1 MKVLHVI
8 TTLNGGAGIA
18 CHRIHTALRKY
29 GIDSEILSRDL
40 SSVPQ
45 KNKFLEKCQGKIDY
59 WLLKRFH
66 HDTNPILHS
75 TGLWGNNIVSQLNTS
90 DADII
95 HLHWINLN
103 FLSIRDIAKIQ
114 KPLVWTLHD
123 TWAFCGTEHYPN
135 ILEQDKRYIEGY
147 SNKNIPVTTLGIDT
161 DQWIWK
167 WKKFCWKK
175 LKIYFIT
182 PSHWE
187 AEALRQSMLLK
198 KHPCTIIPNC
208 LDTGL
213 FKPLEKTAL
222 YKKFGLPENKKI
234 ILFGTQTQNNP
245 LKGIQYLHS
254 ALNILV
260 RKRNDLHLLTFGDTA
275 PKEKTINVDTTNMGF
290 IANPSELVELYNA
303 ADVFVCPSI
312 IESFSNTTA
321 EALSCGIP
329 VVAFNRAG
337 GVVDL
342 IQHQQHGYLAV
353 SYEIQDL
360 ANGIEW
366 CLNAPKVVCDH
377 ARTYALQNFAEHVVA
392 EAYHNLYKI
401 VLRAEK

>member
-1 MKVLHVI
+1 
-8 TTLNGGAGIA
+8 
-18 CHRIHTALRKY
+18 
-29 GIDSEILSRDL
+29 
-40 SSVPQ
+40 
-45 KNKFLEKCQGKIDY
+45 
-59 WLLKRFH
+59 
-66 HDTNPILHS
+66 
-75 TGLWGNNIVSQLNTS
+75 
-90 DADII
+90 
-95 HLHWINLN
+95 
-103 FLSIRDIAKIQ
+103 
-114 KPLVWTLHD
+114 
-123 TWAFCGTEHYPN
+123 
-135 ILEQDKRYIEGY
+135 
-147 SNKNIPVTTLGIDT
+147 
-161 DQWIWK
+161 
-167 WKKFCWKK
+167 
-175 LKIYFIT
+175 
-182 PSHWE
+182 
-187 AEALRQSMLLK
+187 MLLK

-353 SYEIQDL
+353 SYEI
-360 ANGIEW
+360 G
-366 CLNAPKVVCDH
+366 
-377 ARTYALQNFAEHVVA
+377 
-392 EAYHNLYKI
+392 NLYQ
-401 VLRAEK
+401 

>member
-1 MKVLHVI
+1 M
-8 TTLNGGAGIA
+8 A
-18 CHRIHTALRKY
+18 
-29 GIDSEILSRDL
+29 
-40 SSVPQ
+40 
-45 KNKFLEKCQGKIDY
+45 
-59 WLLKRFH
+59 
-66 HDTNPILHS
+66 S
-75 TGLWGNNIVSQLNTS
+75 TI
-90 DADII
+90 
-95 HLHWINLN
+95 
-103 FLSIRDIAKIQ
+103 
-114 KPLVWTLHD
+114 
-123 TWAFCGTEHYPN
+123 
-135 ILEQDKRYIEGY
+135 
-147 SNKNIPVTTLGIDT
+147 
-161 DQWIWK
+161 
-167 WKKFCWKK
+167 
-175 LKIYFIT
+175 
-182 PSHWE
+182 
-187 AEALRQSMLLK
+187 
-198 KHPCTIIPNC
+198 
-208 LDTGL
+208 
-213 FKPLEKTAL
+213 
-222 YKKFGLPENKKI
+222 
-234 ILFGTQTQNNP
+234 
-245 LKGIQYLHS
+245 KGIQYLHS